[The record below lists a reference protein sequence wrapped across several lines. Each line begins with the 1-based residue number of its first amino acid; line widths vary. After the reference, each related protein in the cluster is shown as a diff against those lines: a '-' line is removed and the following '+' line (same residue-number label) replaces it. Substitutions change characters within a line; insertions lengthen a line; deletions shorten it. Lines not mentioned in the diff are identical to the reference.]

1 VGAGPDYG
9 KIAANTVFMAGERV
23 LRDGTTH
30 GPGRKEVS
38 REKATCLL
46 ACAAVTSCNCSISRE
61 KAKCLLACARDC
73 QQLATVG
80 AGCRLALGEEW
91 LPLGLDDGAG

>member
-1 VGAGPDYG
+1 MGAGPDYG

-30 GPGRKEVS
+30 GPGRKEV
-38 REKATCLL
+38 
-46 ACAAVTSCNCSISRE
+46 SRE